1 MRVWLSLVYKF
12 IDNCQIEQLFS
23 EFIQTQ
29 KRYPTSLDKMGIL
42 TLKLLVTSSYDLTP
56 RDLTP
61 YKMSH
66 ICRSAFNQRIT
77 NTKGNQVSNP
87 DYETDKSGKK
97 KKLILL
103 FH

>member
-1 MRVWLSLVYKF
+1 MRVWLWLVYKF
-12 IDNCQIEQLFS
+12 IDNCQIERLFS

-77 NTKGNQVSNP
+77 NTKGNQVNNP